1 MATKPIIYQLLPRLF
16 TNYNDNCLPNGTLE
30 QNGSGKFSRITSKV
44 LAGIKELGTTHVW
57 FTGVIEHA
65 TASDFSEYGIE
76 RDNPHVVKGIAG
88 SPYAIK
94 DYYDVNPFLADK
106 VEKRMEE
113 FEALVKRT
121 HRAGM
126 KVIIDFVPN
135 HTARQYHSDVAPDGV
150 ADFGQN
156 DNTGL
161 GFDANNNYYY
171 IPNQIF
177 APSLDLGRDGNA
189 YVEFPAKATGN
200 DAFTAF
206 PGCND
211 WYETAKLNYGRD
223 YGNSSNH
230 FMPVPDTWFK
240 MLNILR
246 FWCSKGVDGFRCDMA
261 FMVPTEFWQWVIPNV
276 KEHYP
281 DVIFIA
287 EIYDVSLYRQFIFNA
302 GFDYLYDKVNLYD
315 TLRDIECNHHSAA
328 RLTNCWQ
335 TVEGLEPYML
345 NFLENHDE
353 QRFAS
358 LFFAGDAT
366 RVLPSLAVSAFI
378 GTGAMMIYAG
388 QELGEKAADAEGF
401 SGMDGRTTIFDYW
414 SIPTLRRWL
423 NHGKVDGAKLS
434 EEEKRL
440 RQLYIK
446 VLNICNSEPAI
457 RSGRFFD
464 LMYVNYE
471 NPTVNPHRQYIFLR
485 SHAGEAVLVA
495 VNFGDEPVEMKI
507 NIPGHAFDYLDIPE
521 HTVTATELI
530 NGEQAQKTISRNIQ
544 FETRVAAHGAVAW
557 RIPRQE

>member
-1 MATKPIIYQLLPRLF
+1 MNNKPIIYQLLPRLF
-16 TNYNDNCLPNGTLE
+16 TNYNDNCRPNGSLE
-30 QNGSGKFSRITSKV
+30 QNGSGKFNLITSKV

-57 FTGVIEHA
+57 YTGIIEHA
-65 TASDFSEYGIE
+65 TATDFSEYGIE

-106 VEKRMEE
+106 VENRMAE

-135 HTARQYHSDVAPDGV
+135 HTARRYRSDVAPDGV

-156 DNTGL
+156 DNTEL

-177 APSLDLGRDGNA
+177 APSLDLGSDGNA

-223 YGNSSNH
+223 YGNGSNH
-230 FMPVPDTWFK
+230 FQPVPDTWFK

-246 FWCSKGVDGFRCDMA
+246 YWCSKGVDGFRCDMA

-287 EIYDVSLYRQFIFNA
+287 EIYDVALYRRFIFNA

-315 TLRDIECNHHSAA
+315 TLRDIQCHHHSAA

-358 LFFAGDAT
+358 SFYAGDASL
-366 RVLPSLAVSAFI
+366 VLPSLAVSAFI

-401 SGMDGRTTIFDYW
+401 SGLDGRTTIFDYW

-423 NHGKVDGAKLS
+423 NRGKVDGAALS
-434 EEEKRL
+434 EEEKQL
-440 RQLYIK
+440 RRLYIK
-446 VLNICNSEPAI
+446 VLNTCNSQPAI

-485 SHAGEAVLVA
+485 SYAGEAVLVA
-495 VNFGDEPVEMKI
+495 VNFADAPVNLKI

-530 NGEQAQKTISRNIQ
+530 GDQQAEKTISRNSP
-544 FETRVAAHGAVAW
+544 FETPVAAHGAVAW
-557 RIPRQE
+557 LLPRR

>member
-1 MATKPIIYQLLPRLF
+1 MNNKPIIYQLLPRLF
-16 TNYNDNCLPNGTLE
+16 TNYNDNCRPNGSLE
-30 QNGSGKFSRITSKV
+30 QNGSGKFNLITSKV

-57 FTGVIEHA
+57 YTGIIEHA
-65 TASDFSEYGIE
+65 TATDFSEYGIE

-106 VEKRMEE
+106 VENRMAE

-135 HTARQYHSDVAPDGV
+135 HTARRYRSDVAPDGV

-156 DNTGL
+156 DNTEL

-177 APSLDLGRDGNA
+177 APSLDLGSDGNA

-223 YGNSSNH
+223 YGNGSNH
-230 FMPVPDTWFK
+230 FQPVPDTWFK

-246 FWCSKGVDGFRCDMA
+246 YWCSKGVDGFRCDMA

-287 EIYDVSLYRQFIFNA
+287 EIYDVALYRRFIFNA

-315 TLRDIECNHHSAA
+315 TLRDIQCHHHSAA

-358 LFFAGDAT
+358 SFYAGDASL
-366 RVLPSLAVSAFI
+366 VLPSLAVSAFI

-401 SGMDGRTTIFDYW
+401 SGLDGRTTIFDYW

-423 NHGKVDGAKLS
+423 NRGKVDGAALS
-434 EEEKRL
+434 EEEKQLRRL
-440 RQLYIK
+440 YVK
-446 VLNICNSEPAI
+446 VLNICNSQPAI

-485 SHAGEAVLVA
+485 SYAGEAVLVA
-495 VNFGDEPVEMKI
+495 VNFADDPVNLKI

-530 NGEQAQKTISRNIQ
+530 GDEQAKKTISRNSP
-544 FETRVAAHGAVAW
+544 FETPVAAHGAVAW
-557 RIPRQE
+557 LLPRR